1 MITSV
6 SKGVFLFSSFVLFFT
21 FSFDLPFWYRQG
33 RTGVGREVG
42 WFYKNGNKRKRE
54 EKEKRKEKKRP
65 QKVWQ
70 SAKGWMS
77 MIDFWIFFPSFFLF
91 FYYFYFDIDDIHF
104 VLALRP
110 VTNHAHV
117 FF

>member
-6 SKGVFLFSSFVLFFT
+6 SKGVFIVLVFCFIFSLFILIYCFGTGRVGQVLE
-21 FSFDLPFWYRQG
+21 G
-33 RTGVGREVG
+33 RLVGSTKMG
-42 WFYKNGNKRKRE
+42 TKKKRE
-54 EKEKRKEKKRP
+54 EKKKKRP

>member
-1 MITSV
+1 
-6 SKGVFLFSSFVLFFT
+6 
-21 FSFDLPFWYRQG
+21 
-33 RTGVGREVG
+33 
-42 WFYKNGNKRKRE
+42 
-54 EKEKRKEKKRP
+54 
-65 QKVWQ
+65 
-70 SAKGWMS
+70 

>member
-6 SKGVFLFSSFVLFFT
+6 SKGVFIVLVFCFIYFFFFLFSFF
-21 FSFDLPFWYRQG
+21 FLIYLFWYRQG

-42 WFYKNGNKRKRE
+42 WFYKNGNKKRE
-54 EKEKRKEKKRP
+54 KKKEEKRP

-77 MIDFWIFFPSFFLF
+77 MICF
-91 FYYFYFDIDDIHF
+91 
-104 VLALRP
+104 
-110 VTNHAHV
+110 
-117 FF
+117 

>member
-77 MIDFWIFFPSFFLF
+77 MIFEFSFHLFLF
-91 FYYFYFDIDDIHF
+91 FLLFLILTLMISTLFWHRG
-104 VLALRP
+104 L
-110 VTNHAHV
+110 
-117 FF
+117 